1 MTLVTAV
8 TSIPTSE
15 DRRGANAHLSV
26 RPIEPTDAA
35 ALLRFHAHLSD
46 RSVQLRYFYP
56 HRELGPD
63 EVAHLTCVDG
73 FDRAAFVVE
82 HESEIIAVG
91 RYDRLDDRCC
101 AEVAFVVADE
111 FQHHGLGTMLL
122 QRLVENARRAQIS
135 EFRASVL
142 AENTAMLAVFRQ
154 AGFPMTQTRACDVV
168 ELSMRIGPRGI

>member
-8 TSIPTSE
+8 TTPICEHARFLDS
-15 DRRGANAHLSV
+15 DLSV
-26 RPIEPTDAA
+26 RLIDPSDAA
-35 ALLRFHAHLSD
+35 GLVRFHARLSA

-56 HRELGPD
+56 HRELGTD

-73 FDRAAFVVE
+73 FDRAAFVVV
-82 HESEIIAVG
+82 HESEIVAVG

-111 FQHHGLGTMLL
+111 YQHHGLGTMLL
-122 QRLVENARRAQIS
+122 QRLVENARQAQIS
-135 EFRASVL
+135 QFKASVL
-142 AENTAMLAVFRQ
+142 AENMAMLAVFRG

-168 ELSMRIGPRGI
+168 ELTMRIGPRGI

>member
-1 MTLVTAV
+1 MTVVTAV
-8 TSIPTSE
+8 MPVPTSE
-15 DRRGANAHLSV
+15 DRRGADAHLYV

-35 ALLRFHAHLSD
+35 ALVRFHAHLSD

-56 HRELGPD
+56 HRELRPE
-63 EVAHLTCVDG
+63 EVTHLTCVDG

-91 RYDRLDDRCC
+91 RYDRLNDHWC

-122 QRLVENARRAQIS
+122 QRLVENARHAQIS
-135 EFRASVL
+135 EFKASVL
-142 AENTAMLAVFRQ
+142 AENTAMLAVFRR
-154 AGFPMTQTRACDVV
+154 AGFPMTQTRTCDVV

>member
-1 MTLVTAV
+1 MTLVAAV
-8 TSIPTSE
+8 TIPDGRVLDS
-15 DRRGANAHLSV
+15 DLSV
-26 RPIEPTDAA
+26 RLIQPTDAA
-35 ALLRFHAHLSD
+35 ALVRFHAHLSA

-73 FDRAAFVVE
+73 FDRTAFVVV

-91 RYDRLDDRCC
+91 RYDRLDDHFC

-122 QRLVENARRAQIS
+122 RRLVENARHAQIS
-135 EFRASVL
+135 ELKASVL
-142 AENTAMLAVFRQ
+142 AENTAMLTVFRG
-154 AGFPMTQTRACDVV
+154 AGFPTTYNRTCDVV
-168 ELSMRIGPRGI
+168 ELTMRIGPRCI